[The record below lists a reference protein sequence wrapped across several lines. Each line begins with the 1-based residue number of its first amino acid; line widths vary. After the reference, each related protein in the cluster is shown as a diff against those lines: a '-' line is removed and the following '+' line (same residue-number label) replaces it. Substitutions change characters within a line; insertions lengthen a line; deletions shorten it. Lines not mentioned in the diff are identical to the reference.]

1 MHSGMRRK
9 TTNNSTLTKDIMKS
23 ISVLLRPMLKG
34 GMGLLFLV
42 LMLAACDAKKKQQ
55 IEDTDEVVEVN
66 DTTVYGVCG
75 EGTSMH
81 SLEIIT
87 DAGDTL
93 VYTLLS
99 QDAET
104 EVETPSDVQGGL
116 MAGDKMAVTGHK
128 TADELVADRVINVT
142 SLLGHWT
149 SIDKNFTIEEGGTVH
164 SAVKAETNPWTSWK
178 ILNGSLLLNRDTFA
192 IDGLSADSLYLENAN
207 GIFTFKRQK

>member
-1 MHSGMRRK
+1 
-9 TTNNSTLTKDIMKS
+9 MKS
-23 ISVLLRPMLKG
+23 ISVLLRPMLKE

-42 LMLAACDAKKKQQ
+42 LVLAACDAKKKQQ

>member
-1 MHSGMRRK
+1 
-9 TTNNSTLTKDIMKS
+9 MKS
-23 ISVLLRPMLKG
+23 LEILLRPFCKG
-34 GMGLLFLV
+34 GVALLFLAL
-42 LMLAACDAKKKQQ
+42 LMAACNGKPEKAQS
-55 IEDTDEVVEVN
+55 ENAAEAEEVN

-75 EGTSMH
+75 EGTS
-81 SLEIIT
+81 
-87 DAGDTL
+87 TL

-178 ILNGSLLLNRDTFA
+178 ILNGSLLLNRDTFV

>member
-1 MHSGMRRK
+1 
-9 TTNNSTLTKDIMKS
+9 MKS
-23 ISVLLRPMLKG
+23 ISVLLRPVLKG

-42 LMLAACDAKKKQQ
+42 LMLAACDAKKKQH
-55 IEDTDEVVEVN
+55 IEDTDEVAEVN

>member
-1 MHSGMRRK
+1 
-9 TTNNSTLTKDIMKS
+9 MKS

-128 TADELVADRVINVT
+128 TTDELVADRVINVT

>member
-1 MHSGMRRK
+1 
-9 TTNNSTLTKDIMKS
+9 MKS

-42 LMLAACDAKKKQQ
+42 LMLAACDAKKGKTQV
-55 IEDTDEVVEVN
+55 EDTDEVVEVN

-178 ILNGSLLLNRDTFA
+178 ILNGSLLLNRDTFC
-192 IDGLSADSLYLENAN
+192 IECLSADSLYLENAN

>member
-1 MHSGMRRK
+1 
-9 TTNNSTLTKDIMKS
+9 MKS

-128 TADELVADRVINVT
+128 AADELVADRVINVT

>member
-1 MHSGMRRK
+1 
-9 TTNNSTLTKDIMKS
+9 MKS

-55 IEDTDEVVEVN
+55 IEDTDEVAEVN

-81 SLEIIT
+81 SLELIT

>member
-1 MHSGMRRK
+1 
-9 TTNNSTLTKDIMKS
+9 MKS
-23 ISVLLRPMLKG
+23 ISVLLRPVLKG

-55 IEDTDEVVEVN
+55 IEDTDEVAEVN

-116 MAGDKMAVTGHK
+116 MAGDKMAVIGHK

>member
-1 MHSGMRRK
+1 
-9 TTNNSTLTKDIMKS
+9 MKS

-55 IEDTDEVVEVN
+55 IEDTDEVAEVN

-81 SLEIIT
+81 SLELIT

-164 SAVKAETNPWTSWK
+164 SAIKAETNPWTSWK

>member
-1 MHSGMRRK
+1 
-9 TTNNSTLTKDIMKS
+9 MKS
-23 ISVLLRPMLKG
+23 INVLLRPMLKG

-42 LMLAACDAKKKQQ
+42 LVLAACDAKKKQQ

>member
-1 MHSGMRRK
+1 
-9 TTNNSTLTKDIMKS
+9 MKS
-23 ISVLLRPMLKG
+23 LNVLLRPMLKG
-34 GMGLLFLV
+34 GMALLFLV
-42 LMLAACDAKKKQQ
+42 LMLAACDAKKEKPQVA
-55 IEDTDEVVEVN
+55 DTDEVVEVN

-207 GIFTFKRQK
+207 GIFTFKRHK

>member
-1 MHSGMRRK
+1 
-9 TTNNSTLTKDIMKS
+9 MKS
-23 ISVLLRPMLKG
+23 ISVLLRLMLKG
-34 GMGLLFLV
+34 GMGLMFLV

-164 SAVKAETNPWTSWK
+164 SAVKAETTPWTSWK
-178 ILNGSLLLNRDTFA
+178 ILNGSLLLNRDTFC
-192 IDGLSADSLYLENAN
+192 IECLSADSLYLENAN

>member
-1 MHSGMRRK
+1 
-9 TTNNSTLTKDIMKS
+9 MKS

-34 GMGLLFLV
+34 GMALLFLV
-42 LMLAACDAKKKQQ
+42 LMLAACDAKKEKPQVA
-55 IEDTDEVVEVN
+55 DTDEVVEVN

-178 ILNGSLLLNRDTFA
+178 ILNGSLLLNRDTFC
-192 IDGLSADSLYLENAN
+192 IEGLSADSLYLENQN

>member
-1 MHSGMRRK
+1 
-9 TTNNSTLTKDIMKS
+9 MKS
-23 ISVLLRPMLKG
+23 LNVLLRPMLKG

-104 EVETPSDVQGGL
+104 EVETASDVQGGL

-149 SIDKNFTIEEGGTVH
+149 SIDKNFTIEEGGTVR

-192 IDGLSADSLYLENAN
+192 IEGLSADSLYLENQN

>member
-1 MHSGMRRK
+1 M
-9 TTNNSTLTKDIMKS
+9 
-23 ISVLLRPMLKG
+23 LRPMLKG

-55 IEDTDEVVEVN
+55 IEDTDEVAEVN

-104 EVETPSDVQGGL
+104 EVETPSDVHGGL

>member
-1 MHSGMRRK
+1 
-9 TTNNSTLTKDIMKS
+9 MKS
-23 ISVLLRPMLKG
+23 LNVLLRPMLKG
-34 GMGLLFLV
+34 GMALLFLV
-42 LMLAACDAKKKQQ
+42 LMLAACDAKKEKPQVA
-55 IEDTDEVVEVN
+55 DTDEVVEVN

-149 SIDKNFTIEEGGTVH
+149 SIDKNLTIEEGGTVH

>member
-1 MHSGMRRK
+1 
-9 TTNNSTLTKDIMKS
+9 MKS

-42 LMLAACDAKKKQQ
+42 LMLAACDEKKKQQ

>member
-1 MHSGMRRK
+1 
-9 TTNNSTLTKDIMKS
+9 MKS

-42 LMLAACDAKKKQQ
+42 LVLAACDAKKKQQ

>member
-1 MHSGMRRK
+1 
-9 TTNNSTLTKDIMKS
+9 MKS

-55 IEDTDEVVEVN
+55 IEGTDEVVEVN

-178 ILNGSLLLNRDTFA
+178 ILNGSILLNRDTFA

>member
-1 MHSGMRRK
+1 
-9 TTNNSTLTKDIMKS
+9 MKS

-192 IDGLSADSLYLENAN
+192 IDGLSADSLYLENTN

>member
-1 MHSGMRRK
+1 
-9 TTNNSTLTKDIMKS
+9 MKS

-42 LMLAACDAKKKQQ
+42 LVLAACDAKKKQQ
-55 IEDTDEVVEVN
+55 IEDTDEVAEVN

>member
-1 MHSGMRRK
+1 
-9 TTNNSTLTKDIMKS
+9 MKS
-23 ISVLLRPMLKG
+23 INVLLRPMLKG

-42 LMLAACDAKKKQQ
+42 LMLAACDAKKEKTQV
-55 IEDTDEVVEVN
+55 EDTDEVVEVN

>member
-1 MHSGMRRK
+1 M
-9 TTNNSTLTKDIMKS
+9 
-23 ISVLLRPMLKG
+23 LRPMLKG

-42 LMLAACDAKKKQQ
+42 LVLAACDAKKKQQ

-87 DAGDTL
+87 DAGDTI

>member
-1 MHSGMRRK
+1 
-9 TTNNSTLTKDIMKS
+9 MKS

-87 DAGDTL
+87 DAGDIL

-178 ILNGSLLLNRDTFA
+178 ILNGSLLLNRDTFC
-192 IDGLSADSLYLENAN
+192 IECLSADSLYLENQN

>member
-1 MHSGMRRK
+1 
-9 TTNNSTLTKDIMKS
+9 MKS

-192 IDGLSADSLYLENAN
+192 IEGLSADSLYLENAN

>member
-1 MHSGMRRK
+1 
-9 TTNNSTLTKDIMKS
+9 MKS
-23 ISVLLRPMLKG
+23 ISVLLRPVLKG

-42 LMLAACDAKKKQQ
+42 LMLAACDAKKKQL

>member
-1 MHSGMRRK
+1 
-9 TTNNSTLTKDIMKS
+9 MKYCCAL
-23 ISVLLRPMLKG
+23 SVRG
-34 GMGLLFLV
+34 GVALLFLAL
-42 LMLAACDAKKKQQ
+42 LMAACNGKPEKPQVG
-55 IEDTDEVVEVN
+55 DTDEVVEVN

-81 SLEIIT
+81 SLELIT

-178 ILNGSLLLNRDTFA
+178 ILNGSLLLNRDVRHRWSERRLA
-192 IDGLSADSLYLENAN
+192 LSGERKWHLYIQETEVENRSLNERIISAL
-207 GIFTFKRQK
+207 KRKK

>member
-1 MHSGMRRK
+1 
-9 TTNNSTLTKDIMKS
+9 MKS

-42 LMLAACDAKKKQQ
+42 LMLVACDAKKKQQ